1 MVGGAVERL
10 EFSGMGAIKGMHR
23 GSLRFLVRTVQIFP
37 VPRQK
42 ASSHPDSSPAW
53 GL

>member
-10 EFSGMGAIKGMHR
+10 VFSGMGGTG

-37 VPRQK
+37 FPR
-42 ASSHPDSSPAW
+42 
-53 GL
+53 